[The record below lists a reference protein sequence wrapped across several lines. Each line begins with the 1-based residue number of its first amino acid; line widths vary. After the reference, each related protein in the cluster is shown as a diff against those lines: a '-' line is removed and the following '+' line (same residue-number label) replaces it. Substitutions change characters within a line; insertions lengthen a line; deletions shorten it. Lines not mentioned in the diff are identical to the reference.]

1 MTATA
6 ELSGRSRRAYVVKV
20 VLLGHVDNIEK
31 IVAAC
36 SKATKRKEAADVI
49 VDELSEESARKHIGQ
64 VLSMGHEGITE
75 FAFFIFSVSG
85 VSRVLTHQLVRHRIA
100 SYLQMSSR
108 GKRDISEEGF
118 IVPPQ
123 IKKNAKN
130 AQIYEE
136 SISVSTEKYREL
148 VARGVPHEDA
158 RYLLPDSLQT
168 HIAVAMN
175 ARSLNHLFG
184 LRLCDRAQW
193 EIRILADRMRKIV
206 KPISPSLFWCEPR
219 PCVVRGFCPEETQS
233 CGFWKTGDFV
243 KERDKYRKGYPHE

>member
-1 MTATA
+1 M
-6 ELSGRSRRAYVVKV
+6 KV
-20 VLLGHVDNIEK
+20 VLLGYVDNIEK

-36 SKATKRKEAADVI
+36 SKATHRKETAEVI
-49 VDELSEESARKHIGQ
+49 IDELSEESAREHIGQ
-64 VLSMGHEGITE
+64 VLSRGHEGIME

-108 GKRDISEEGF
+108 GKRDISKEGF
-118 IVPPQ
+118 IIPPQ
-123 IKKNAKN
+123 VKKNAKN
-130 AQIYEE
+130 AQIYRE
-136 SISVSTEKYREL
+136 STSVSAEKYREL

-158 RYLLPDSLQT
+158 RYLLPDSLRT

-193 EIRILADRMRKIV
+193 EIRMLADQMRKIV
-206 KPISPSLFWCEPR
+206 RPISPSLFWCEPR
-219 PCVVRGFCPEETQS
+219 PCVVRGFCPEGTQS
-233 CGFWKTGDFV
+233 CGFWKTRDFG
-243 KERDKYRKGYPHE
+243 KERDKYQKGYQHE